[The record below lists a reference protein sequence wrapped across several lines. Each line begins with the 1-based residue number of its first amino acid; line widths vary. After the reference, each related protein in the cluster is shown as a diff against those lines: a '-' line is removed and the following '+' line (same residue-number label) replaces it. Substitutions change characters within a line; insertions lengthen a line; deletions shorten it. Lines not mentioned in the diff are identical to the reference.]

1 MKRSYKLLIIAL
13 LSFTLVL
20 PNTYAQTKASSQFKS
35 YDKRDSSR
43 DESKTTD
50 YKDHSNSLF
59 NRLTQSSLNDLAG
72 RGIESA
78 QQSIQNSA
86 QKQIN
91 NIRQY
96 VSNNMP
102 AQSSYRNFRNYQQA
116 VRDMR
121 SAEQTAIRNVE
132 KQAANYTKTLNAGG
146 KILGGI
152 NVANDAMHLND
163 ESRHKH
169 SSIRQLALT
178 TRYMKVLYGG
188 GALFNKGL
196 EPAAQ
201 ISSLANDAIESDE
214 FIDWANEQDN
224 PILDVLDD
232 ITDKVNDKAY
242 KDACQL
248 LEWLGINPPNSLPAL
263 RTAIKPN
270 IYLYPEE
277 TTNISVVFDSPELL
291 LTVIPDYNT
300 GWYAT
305 VDPNSNMLVDGKYY
319 GYLFYESMT
328 GDYNMQKEYGFKV
341 PVKGRKAFFEYIANY
356 YGFNK
361 QETEDFVTFWCSRL
375 DSNKE
380 YAMYPQLTES
390 IDTYMAVKIT
400 PQPESIF
407 RIWFLFYELEDS
419 IELSKPKE
427 IKAERKGYT
436 MVEWGGIVADN

>member
-1 MKRSYKLLIIAL
+1 MKKYCKLLIIVL
-13 LSFTLVL
+13 LSFFIVL
-20 PNTYAQTKASSQFKS
+20 PNTYAASKASSQFKS
-35 YDKRDSSR
+35 NDKRDSSR
-43 DESKTTD
+43 DESGTTD
-50 YKDHSNSLF
+50 YKDHSNSLY

-78 QQSIQNSA
+78 EKSIQNSA

-91 NIRQY
+91 NIRKY
-96 VSNNMP
+96 VSDNMP
-102 AQSSYRNFRNYQQA
+102 AQSSYRNFRDYQQS
-116 VRDMR
+116 VRNMR
-121 SAEQTAIRNVE
+121 SAEGAAIRNVE
-132 KQAANYTKTLNAGG
+132 KQASNYTKTLNAGG

-163 ESRHKH
+163 ESKHKH
-169 SSIRQLALT
+169 SSLRQLALT

-188 GALFNKGL
+188 GALYNKGL

-201 ISSLANDAIESDE
+201 ISGLANDVVESDE
-214 FIDWANEQDN
+214 FVDWANEQDN
-224 PILDVLDD
+224 AILDTLDN
-232 ITDKVNDKAY
+232 ITDAVNDKAY
-242 KDACQL
+242 RDACQL

-305 VDPNSNMLVDGKYY
+305 VDPNSNMIVDGKEY

-341 PVKGRKAFFEYIANY
+341 PVQGRKAFFEYIANY

-375 DSNKE
+375 DPKKE

-407 RIWFLFYELEDS
+407 RIWFLFYEYDNS
-419 IELSKPKE
+419 QTMGTPKQV
-427 IKAERKGYT
+427 IAERKGYT
-436 MVEWGGIVADN
+436 MVEWGGIVAE